1 PYSSVAEK
9 IGKRLV
15 KLTLHL
21 SNSFSPILTKLEIE
35 LETLL
40 NSENNITFDLSY
52 EVLQG
57 EASVVQKAYCHL
69 PDPTK
74 TWDRDGIYIDL

>member
-1 PYSSVAEK
+1 M
-9 IGKRLV
+9 